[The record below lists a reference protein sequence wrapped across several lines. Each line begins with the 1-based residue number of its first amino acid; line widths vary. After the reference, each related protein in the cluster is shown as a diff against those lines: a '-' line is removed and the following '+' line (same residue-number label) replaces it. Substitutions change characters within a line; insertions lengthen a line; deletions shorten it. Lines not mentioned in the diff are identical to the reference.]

1 MAYVALLRGINLGKK
16 NKVEMKSLRALFE
29 EMGFQN
35 VRTYIQTGNV
45 LFDELVCNEE
55 EIELQ
60 LKETFGFDI
69 PVTIRSKGELEK
81 VQQHPLFT
89 KDNVYVLFLKHPIS
103 DEQLKLLKTEVA
115 DEFDVIDHK
124 IIIINLS
131 KNFHQTK
138 YNNAFFERKLKIH
151 STARNR
157 NTVEKVLGKM

>member
-1 MAYVALLRGINLGKK
+1 MTYVALLRGINLGKR

-29 EMGFQN
+29 EMGYQN

-45 LFDELVCNEE
+45 LFDELACNEE
-55 EIELQ
+55 ETELQ
-60 LKETFGFDI
+60 LKKSYGFDI

-89 KDNVYVLFLKHPIS
+89 KDNVYILFLKHPIS
-103 DEQLKLLKTEVA
+103 DEQLGILKDTVDE
-115 DEFDVIDHK
+115 EFDVIDQK
-124 IIIINLS
+124 NIIIHLS
-131 KNFHQTK
+131 KSFHQTK
-138 YNNAFFERKLKIH
+138 YNNAFFERKLQIH